1 MIRKIKLIHL
11 LLFAFVMTT
20 VAMIGIIVGS
30 FYLVSSESE
39 ESARER
45 TRNLL
50 SSTEAA
56 MEEAVIRLEDGS
68 RVAGSFP
75 EIRDFLAGDERDR
88 IRLKGSVR
96 AELAGLVYYEPG
108 AVSAHLLAGDGTTL
122 TACPESAGYQS
133 SIPYRAYLK
142 AVQDDHPEKPFRQ
155 QRVSR
160 CYNIS
165 GNFFFAV
172 MTPLYPEQT
181 PPADENYLGSLI
193 LIVDFSL
200 MRKYV
205 PGNNDGGILVEDA
218 SGILLDSAR
227 VRAERERPGNR
238 TMSAPVRNTDWTV
251 TVFPGEGS
259 DEATFRI
266 ASLCLIFGAGSVI
279 LLILLMLVQY
289 RHIVEPIQK
298 LTEQVDHVDPE
309 TRAVQAPE
317 RGFAE
322 LRTLSD
328 SMNGMLTRLRVMN
341 EEMVN
346 DRLRYY
352 EDRITFLQAQINPH
366 SLYNNFECIRGMA
379 AQGATDAIREMTTCL
394 GRIYRYCCKGET
406 RVRLEEEAECL
417 TYYRRILELRY
428 GGAYRIETE
437 IAPETRDAD
446 IPRMILQPLAENA
459 VQHGM
464 IAPGRTTGVITVSS
478 AAAGGRLILTVADD
492 GTGMDPETLERYNS
506 GIALHDDGT
515 HSHIGITNVMRR
527 LIMIYGRDGKEN
539 TGSPA
544 RFENRPEGGLRITI
558 DIPLI
563 RRDAEGPTPD
573 AQGLNPRQP
582 GTPPGNGPKKTTN

>member
-11 LLFAFVMTT
+11 LLFSFIVTT

-45 TRNLL
+45 TRDML
-50 SSTEAA
+50 SSTAAA
-56 MEEAVIRLEDGS
+56 MEEGITRLEDGS
-68 RVAGSFP
+68 RIAGSFS
-75 EIRDFLAGDERDR
+75 EIRDFMAGDESDR

-96 AELAGLVYYEPG
+96 AELAGLVYYETG
-108 AVSAHLLAGDGTTL
+108 AVSAHLLAGDGTAL
-122 TACPESAGYQS
+122 TACPENAGYQS
-133 SIPYRAYLK
+133 SVPYVAYLK
-142 AVQDDHPEKPFRQ
+142 IIRDYRPEKPFRQ
-155 QRVSR
+155 QQITK
-160 CYNIS
+160 CYHVS
-165 GNFFFAV
+165 GNSFFAV
-172 MTPLYPEQT
+172 LTPLYPEQE

-193 LIVDFSL
+193 LIVDFSR
-200 MRKYV
+200 MGRIA
-205 PGNNDGGILVEDA
+205 PEEADGNILVEDEA
-218 SGILLDSAR
+218 GILLDSAS
-227 VRAERERPGNR
+227 VREEREKAGDR
-238 TMSAPVRNTDWTV
+238 TMSATVRNTGWTV
-251 TVFPGEGS
+251 TVLPGESGDGS
-259 DEATFRI
+259 AFRI
-266 ASLCLIFGAGSVI
+266 ARLCLIFGAGSVI

-289 RHIVEPIQK
+289 RHMVDPIQK

-309 TRAVQAPE
+309 TRAVTAPE

-328 SMNGMLTRLRVMN
+328 SMNGMLERLRVMN

-379 AQGATDAIREMTTCL
+379 AEGATDAIREMTTCL

-428 GGAYRIETE
+428 GGAYRIETD
-437 IAPETRDAD
+437 IAPETRDAV

-464 IAPGRTTGVITVSS
+464 IAPGRSSGVITVAS
-478 AAAGGRLILTVADD
+478 AEAGGRLILTVMDD
-492 GTGMDPETLERYNS
+492 GIGMDPETLERYNC

-527 LIMIYGRDGKEN
+527 LSMIYGRDGQDGAG
-539 TGSPA
+539 TLA

-563 RRDAEGPTPD
+563 R
-573 AQGLNPRQP
+573 QGE
-582 GTPPGNGPKKTTN
+582 KD